1 MRTVDIKEKTRLL
14 NVFIS
19 QSRTKT
25 FTYEEL
31 AEELKNIT
39 ARKPV
44 LSNLIKLFPCEQ
56 IGRSKLYEMPSKPI
70 YIGLVEKCWNYK
82 YERRNNASSSTPS
95 VSEEDAAL
103 ALLASKGYQIRRVV
117 GFDLE
122 RFQKENPDL
131 YKKYLKYEII

>member
-14 NVFIS
+14 NVFIAK
-19 QSRTKT
+19 SRTKT

-39 ARKPV
+39 ARRPV
-44 LSNLIKLFPCEQ
+44 LNNLIKLFPCEQ
-56 IGRSKLYEMPSKPI
+56 IGRNKLYEMPSKPI

-82 YERRNNASSSTPS
+82 YERHTTP